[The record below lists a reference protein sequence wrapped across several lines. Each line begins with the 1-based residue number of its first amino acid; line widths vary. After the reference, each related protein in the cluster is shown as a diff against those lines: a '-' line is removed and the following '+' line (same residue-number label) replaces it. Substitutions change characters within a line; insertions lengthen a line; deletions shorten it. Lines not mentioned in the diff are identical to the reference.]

1 MADVQ
6 VGDLHMPDK
15 YKSAWIVDGQ
25 HRLYGYSVIDPKY
38 SKQNVA
44 VIAFEELRRE
54 DEANLFVTINHEQ
67 KSVPRTL
74 LDELDADLKWGSSVP
89 AERLASISA
98 RIVQALTETVG
109 GPLFRRVVAQGMKVD
124 DSACL
129 TMPESIY
136 FLLSSKWLICLDGN
150 WAVAERSA

>member
-1 MADVQ
+1 LINFDEKRRFDKRANDSNTEVQ
-6 VGDLHMPDK
+6 FGDLHLPDK

-25 HRLYGYSVIDPKY
+25 HRLYGYSLIESAY

-44 VIAFEELRRE
+44 VIAFEGLKRE

-89 AERLASISA
+89 AERLASVSA
-98 RIVQALTETVG
+98 RIVQAMTETVG
-109 GPLFRRVVAQGMKVD
+109 APLFRRVIAQASDCGL
-124 DSACL
+124 SAQ
-129 TMPESIY
+129 E
-136 FLLSSKWLICLDGN
+136 
-150 WAVAERSA
+150 